1 MRGVRLI
8 LWLVVGAF
16 AALSQSGIPRE
27 EYRARR
33 AELRKALPEGV
44 VVLFGRAEK
53 RDPDEIMAAVRQDP
67 SFLYLTGWEEP
78 GAILLMWSPDGEAL
92 FLPPRNERTDRYTG
106 RKTTADEP
114 HASSLTGFSQVLETS
129 RFEPRLRELL
139 ESHAKLYALAKTEA
153 AALLREMLGGR
164 EPEDARP
171 ALVRLRVKKSPREVE
186 LIQHAIDVTI
196 AAQRAAWR
204 RVQPG
209 IFEYQVAATFTAEVM
224 ERGCVGPAFAPI
236 VASGPSA
243 MILHYDRSGR
253 RSDAGEVLVLDL
265 GAECS
270 SYGADI
276 TRTLPVN
283 GRFTARQRELYEIVL
298 GAQKAVIAAIKPGV
312 TQGPKRDTPNS
323 LYKVAFDYI
332 NSHGKDRAGNPLGKY
347 LPHGVSHHVGLQ
359 THDPGA
365 ADQPLAAGA
374 VITVEPGIYLP
385 EEGLG
390 IRIEDMV
397 LVTEQGAR
405 VLTSALPR
413 EPGEVEKA
421 MASIAVRQPVEGGQP
436 RGAGGCACG
445 ADRLKPVPRAAST
458 EELANRDAK

>member
-8 LWLVVGAF
+8 LWLVVGA
-16 AALSQSGIPRE
+16 AALGQPGIPQE

-33 AELRKALPEGV
+33 AELRQALPEGG

-53 RDPDEIMAAVRQDP
+53 RDPDATMLAVRQDP

-78 GAILLMWSPDGEAL
+78 GAILLMWPPDGEAF

-106 RKTTADEP
+106 RQTTADEP
-114 HASSLTGFSQVLETS
+114 HAPAVTGFSQVFETS
-129 RFEPRLRELL
+129 SFEPRLRELL
-139 ESHAKLYALAKTEA
+139 ESHPKLYALAGTPA
-153 AALLREMLGGR
+153 ATRLREMLPGR

-186 LIQHAIDVTI
+186 LIQHAIDVTV

-236 VASGPSA
+236 VASGPNG
-243 MILHYDRSGR
+243 MILHYGKSGR

-265 GAECS
+265 GAECY

-276 TRTLPVN
+276 TRTVPVN

-298 GAQKAVIAAIKPGV
+298 GAQKAVIAAIMPGV

-323 LYKVAFDYI
+323 LYKVAHDYI
-332 NSHGKDRAGNPLGKY
+332 NSHGKDRAGDSLGKY

-365 ADQPLAAGA
+365 ADQPLQAGA
-374 VITVEPGIYLP
+374 IITVEPGIYIP
-385 EEGLG
+385 EEGIG

-397 LVTEQGAR
+397 LVTERGAR
-405 VLTSALPR
+405 LLTSALPR

-421 MASIAVRQPVEGGQP
+421 MAAAAIRQPAEGGQP

-445 ADRLKPVPRAAST
+445 ADRLKPVPRAGSA
-458 EELANRDAK
+458 EELANRDAR